1 MLIIGWSKIQYNGG
15 EVYIATRLLS
25 LEKPDETSENE
36 VINETVNE
44 NIVNNET
51 PSQNKTEM
59 ERIQEEIGVLPEV
72 GINVS
77 IVVYRFISL
86 FAIIISLLLIRLY
99 FKKFRNQ
106 DDL

>member
-99 FKKFRNQ
+99 FKKFKNQ